1 MIGVSRWYGASSAAT
16 AAIHDTIQTLL
27 QTDAITRIN
36 LSKDRTMA
44 CEQLFLQELKKKGY
58 RFTPQREIV
67 LEIMH
72 HLDKP
77 ATAEE
82 IFAHVREITKTVDK
96 STVYR
101 TLDLLQ
107 EFGLVSVIDSGER
120 EHLYEHL
127 GTDAPHLHLV
137 CESCGKIIGIGQES
151 ILPFADYLLKTTG
164 FEVSIQN
171 TTIPGLCDTCREN
184 KHQVAVIEQGTQQPT
199 IPLD

>member
-1 MIGVSRWYGASSAAT
+1 
-16 AAIHDTIQTLL
+16 
-27 QTDAITRIN
+27 
-36 LSKDRTMA
+36 MA
-44 CEQLFLQELKKKGY
+44 CEQLFLKELKKKGY

-82 IFAHVREITKTVDK
+82 IFTQVQEITKTVDK

-127 GTDAPHLHLV
+127 GTKTPHLHLV
-137 CESCGKIIGIGQES
+137 CESCGKIIAIDQEAFY
-151 ILPFADYLLKTTG
+151 PFVRYLMNITG

-171 TTIPGLCDTCREN
+171 TTIPGLCETCRKN
-184 KHQVAVIEQGTQQPT
+184 GHQVTVIEQRSS
-199 IPLD
+199 LHAARSD

>member
-1 MIGVSRWYGASSAAT
+1 
-16 AAIHDTIQTLL
+16 
-27 QTDAITRIN
+27 
-36 LSKDRTMA
+36 MA
-44 CEQLFLQELKKKGY
+44 CEQLFLEELKKKGY

-72 HLDKP
+72 HLEKP

-82 IFAHVREITKTVDK
+82 IFSHVQEITKTVDK

-127 GTDAPHLHLV
+127 GTDTPHLHLV
-137 CESCGKIIGIGQES
+137 CESCGKIVGIDQES
-151 ILPFADYLLKTTG
+151 FLPYANHLANTIG
-164 FEVSIQN
+164 FEVSVQN
-171 TTIPGLCDTCREN
+171 TTIPGLCGACRT
-184 KHQVAVIEQGTQQPT
+184 KTHQVAVIKQISKETF
-199 IPLD
+199 LD

>member
-1 MIGVSRWYGASSAAT
+1 
-16 AAIHDTIQTLL
+16 
-27 QTDAITRIN
+27 
-36 LSKDRTMA
+36 MA
-44 CEQLFLQELKKKGY
+44 CEQLFLDELKKKGY

-72 HLDKP
+72 HLEKP

-82 IFAHVREITKTVDK
+82 IFVHVQEITKTVDK

-127 GTDAPHLHLV
+127 GTKTPHVHLV
-137 CESCGKIIGIGQES
+137 CESCGKIIGIDQEAFS
-151 ILPFADYLLKTTG
+151 PFAEHLSKTTG

-171 TTIPGLCDTCREN
+171 TTIPGLCSTCRD
-184 KHQVAVIEQGTQQPT
+184 KAHHVAVIEQHSHEPDT
-199 IPLD
+199 IPD